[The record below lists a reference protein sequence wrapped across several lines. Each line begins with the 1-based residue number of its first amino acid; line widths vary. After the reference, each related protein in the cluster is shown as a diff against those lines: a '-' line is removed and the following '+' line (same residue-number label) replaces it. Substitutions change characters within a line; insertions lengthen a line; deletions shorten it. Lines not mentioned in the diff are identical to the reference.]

1 MQFVSNSRNKKM
13 NMMMNMIKSAMM
25 IMMVNKKMN
34 MMMNMMLMHSE
45 RMQSVCGSDAS
56 S

>member
-1 MQFVSNSRNKKM
+1 MQFVSNSRNKKI
-13 NMMMNMIKSAMM
+13 NMMMSKIKSATMNMTM
-25 IMMVNKKMN
+25 I